1 MRCQE
6 RSWWDGNW
14 MGKDH
19 WSLPWCEAYPQP
31 FYYFS
36 LVGLLSFPQVSV
48 WTVRRIE
55 FTHLCS
61 HVVVPTTLSH
71 AVFCRQEPP
80 WMSVYLCERGCG
92 SQKSMSSVFL
102 YHFFFFCARVF
113 YWSWNIDS
121 EDQQTL
127 VSSSPALD
135 LQVRVSTLAA
145 SNADSGDLNSDLQA
159 CSAGT
164 LLTKLSP
171 HPLKI
176 LSVKAEQMEE
186 ADGQFFWNELLQL
199 MKTWDQ
205 Y

>member
-36 LVGLLSFPQVSV
+36 LVRLLSFPQVSV

-61 HVVVPTTLSH
+61 HLVVPTSLSH

-80 WMSVYLCERGCG
+80 WLSVYLCERGCG

-102 YHFFFFCARVF
+102 YHFFFLCQGLLLKLKHWFWRPT
-113 YWSWNIDS
+113 DS
-121 EDQQTL
+121 CFFLPSTGFTGACQHTRSFQCRLWGSKFRPSGLLSRHITNQAVTPPFEDFI
-127 VSSSPALD
+127 
-135 LQVRVSTLAA
+135 
-145 SNADSGDLNSDLQA
+145 
-159 CSAGT
+159 C
-164 LLTKLSP
+164 
-171 HPLKI
+171 
-176 LSVKAEQMEE
+176 
-186 ADGQFFWNELLQL
+186 
-199 MKTWDQ
+199 
-205 Y
+205 